1 MVCGFSLV
9 SAKGAAVE
17 WNGTGVGGG
26 GVRCLSVLSG
36 GGLHLK
42 IVTERRKMIND

>member
-9 SAKGAAVE
+9 SVKGATVE
-17 WNGTGVGGG
+17 WAGIGLRG
-26 GVRCLSVLSG
+26 GVRCLSILSG